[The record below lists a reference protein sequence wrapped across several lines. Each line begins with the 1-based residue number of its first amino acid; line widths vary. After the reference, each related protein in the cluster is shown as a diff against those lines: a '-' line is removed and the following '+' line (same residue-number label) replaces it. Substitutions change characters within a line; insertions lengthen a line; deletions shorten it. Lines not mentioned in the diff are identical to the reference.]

1 MSSGR
6 VRLKLPRNDL
16 ASPVRTLSMMTTSR
30 MGDLLYRLGA
40 KASTRAVSGVYRKQK
55 GDARVMFCET
65 CSGETK
71 EKRPGISIAW
81 AQRRGGVEGSRE
93 RGDGESEEAGQELS
107 KASHGDALAFQV
119 GQCRPP
125 F

>member
-55 GDARVMFCET
+55 DDARVMFCET
-65 CSGETK
+65 CSAGQ
-71 EKRPGISIAW
+71 KRS
-81 AQRRGGVEGSRE
+81 AQASHCLGATPRGRGGLTRARRWGIGGGPVTF
-93 RGDGESEEAGQELS
+93 EAFS
-107 KASHGDALAFQV
+107 T
-119 GQCRPP
+119 
-125 F
+125 